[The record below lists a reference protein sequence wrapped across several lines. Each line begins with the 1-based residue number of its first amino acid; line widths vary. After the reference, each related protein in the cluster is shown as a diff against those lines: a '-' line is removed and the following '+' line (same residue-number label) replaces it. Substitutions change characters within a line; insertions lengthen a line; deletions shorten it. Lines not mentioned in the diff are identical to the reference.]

1 MPELKQPPDV
11 VAAGAVVTRRGK
23 QVLLVH
29 RPKYDDWS
37 FPKGKVDRGEHV
49 SSAAVREVAEETGI
63 DIRLGPPLRAQR
75 YSTGTRMKTVHYWV
89 ARAVGEDDVS
99 RYQPNHEIDQ
109 VVWAPYDDAMQLL
122 SYPHDRET
130 LRESLTVRKKTRA
143 LVVLRHAQAR
153 SRQGW
158 RRNDDRHRPLL
169 KAGTLQAE
177 RIVPVLAAYDVSRLV
192 SSTSTRCVDTLQP
205 YADVTGCELRTRRWL
220 SEEDGSA
227 TEVRGLVE
235 KLLDAEDSAVICTHR
250 PVLPMVFAA
259 LGVDDVRLDPGGLLV
274 VHHRKDRV
282 VATERHL
289 IR

>member
-37 FPKGKVDRGEHV
+37 FPKGKVERGEHV
-49 SSAAVREVAEETGI
+49 TTAAVREVAEETGI

-75 YSTGTRMKTVHYWV
+75 YSTGVRMKTVHYWV

-99 RYQPNHEIDQ
+99 RYLPNHEIDQ
-109 VVWAPYDDAMQLL
+109 VVWVPYDDAMQLL

-143 LVVLRHAQAR
+143 LVVLRHGQAR
-153 SRQGW
+153 SRRGW
-158 RRNDDRHRPLL
+158 RSSDDRRRPLL
-169 KAGTLQAE
+169 KAGTLQAD
-177 RIVPVLAAYDVSRLV
+177 RMVPVLAAYDVSLLT
-192 SSTSTRCVDTLQP
+192 SSSSTRCVDTLQP
-205 YADVTGCELRTRRWL
+205 YADVTGGKLRTHPWL
-220 SEEDGSA
+220 SEEDWSA
-227 TEVRGLVE
+227 AEVNALVAE
-235 KLLDAEDSAVICTHR
+235 LLDAEESGVICTHR
-250 PVLPMVFAA
+250 PVLPAIFDA
-259 LGVDDVRLDPGGLLV
+259 LRVDDVRLDPGAMLV

-282 VATERHL
+282 VATERHQ
-289 IR
+289 IH

>member
-37 FPKGKVDRGEHV
+37 FPKGKVERGEHV
-49 SSAAVREVAEETGI
+49 TAAAVREVAEETGI
-63 DIRLGPPLRAQR
+63 DIRLGPPLRVQR
-75 YSTGTRMKTVHYWV
+75 YSTGARMKTVHYWV

-99 RYQPNHEIDQ
+99 RYLPNHEIDQ

-122 SYPHDRET
+122 SYPYDRET

-143 LVVLRHAQAR
+143 LVVLRHGEAR
-153 SRQGW
+153 SRRAW
-158 RRNDDRHRPLL
+158 RGDDRQRPLL
-169 KAGTLQAE
+169 RVGTLQAE
-177 RIVPVLAAYDVSRLV
+177 RVVPVLAAYDVSLLI
-192 SSTSTRCVDTLQP
+192 SSSSTRCVDTLQP
-205 YADVTGCELRTRRWL
+205 YADVTGRELQTYRWL
-220 SEEDGSA
+220 SEEERTDTDVA
-227 TEVRGLVE
+227 RLVDE
-235 KLLDAEDSAVICTHR
+235 LLDAEDSAVVCTHR
-250 PVLPMVFAA
+250 PVLPTLFDA
-259 LGVDDVRLDPGGLLV
+259 LGVDDVRLDPGGLFV

-282 VATERHL
+282 VATERHQ